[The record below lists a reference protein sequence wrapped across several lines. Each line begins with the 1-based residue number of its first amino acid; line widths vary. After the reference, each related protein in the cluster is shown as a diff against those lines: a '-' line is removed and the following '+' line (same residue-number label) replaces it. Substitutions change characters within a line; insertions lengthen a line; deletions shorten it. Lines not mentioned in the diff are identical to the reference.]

1 MNQELKHRLIGAVVV
16 TALAAIFI
24 PMLFDDPIDDTGQ
37 LVSEQTIP
45 ATPGQTAEGDADKA
59 PSSIDQVLA
68 TPDGESEQSANGQ
81 GALPESGDRGSETLN
96 SDGEDSEENGQFEN
110 DRLNQSPAAD
120 AMEPGTESYAEEEMS
135 VASDESENDLSKQDQ
150 QPNSL
155 DTGIIDEAD
164 QQSEAAKNS
173 EAYQRQSSTQPKST
187 SKPSTDGVAAPVKN
201 TSKDTA
207 IKPEKPAANQV
218 PSAKPSASVAAEE
231 AKKPVFITKETPK
244 KTGQELVRWY
254 LQAGS
259 FSRKE
264 NALTLFET
272 LRKQELPV
280 VLETVQVNNDVL
292 YRLKV
297 GPELSRKRAA
307 DIKAKLEKQKIKSM
321 LISE

>member
-1 MNQELKHRLIGAVVV
+1 MNQELKHRLIGAVVI

-24 PMLFDDPIDDTGQ
+24 PMLFDDPVDDTGQ

-45 ATPGQTAEGDADKA
+45 AEPAQTAEGDAGKA

-68 TPDGESEQSANGQ
+68 TPDGESEPSVNGQ
-81 GALPESGDRGSETLN
+81 GSMPEPGDNGMESVGP
-96 SDGEDSEENGQFEN
+96 DGEENGQN
-110 DRLNQSPAAD
+110 DADALNQSPISD
-120 AMEPGTESYAEEEMS
+120 GMDSGTESFAEEEMS
-135 VASDESENDLSKQDQ
+135 VASDESENDPSKQDQ
-150 QPNSL
+150 QPGAL
-155 DTGIIDEAD
+155 DTGIIDDANQKSAATDKAVDE
-164 QQSEAAKNS
+164 SEEYRPSPA
-173 EAYQRQSSTQPKST
+173 
-187 SKPSTDGVAAPVKN
+187 KPSTGSVAAPVKN
-201 TSKDTA
+201 TPRDT
-207 IKPEKPAANQV
+207 ESKPAK
-218 PSAKPSASVAAEE
+218 SSASVAAEE
-231 AKKPVFITKETPK
+231 PKKPVLKAKETPK
-244 KTGQELVRWY
+244 KSGQELVRWY

-280 VLETVQVNNDVL
+280 VLETVQVNNGVL

>member
-1 MNQELKHRLIGAVVV
+1 MNQELKHRLIGAVVI

-45 ATPGQTAEGDADKA
+45 AAPGQTAEAEGGKA
-59 PSSIDQVLA
+59 PSSIDQVMA
-68 TPDGESEQSANGQ
+68 TPQGEASEDNGQ
-81 GALPESGDRGSETLN
+81 NNNAP
-96 SDGEDSEENGQFEN
+96 
-110 DRLNQSPAAD
+110 LNQSPAS
-120 AMEPGTESYAEEEMS
+120 EGTPSEAESFAEEEMN
-135 VASDESENDLSKQDQ
+135 VASNESENDPSKQEQ
-150 QPNSL
+150 QPASL
-155 DTGIIDEAD
+155 DTGIIDDANSQSPATENAAD
-164 QQSEAAKNS
+164 ESEEYTPSPAK
-173 EAYQRQSSTQPKST
+173 PKNQ
-187 SKPSTDGVAAPVKN
+187 SKPSTGNIAAPVK
-201 TSKDTA
+201 DTA
-207 IKPEKPAANQV
+207 KDIDAKTP
-218 PSAKPSASVAAEE
+218 KPSASVAGQE
-231 AKKPVFITKETPK
+231 AKKPVLKPKETPK
-244 KTGQELVRWY
+244 KAGQELVRWY

-272 LRKQELPV
+272 LKKQELPV
-280 VLETVQVNNDVL
+280 MLETVQGSNGVL